1 MIFIRTLFFSFLFV
15 LIACEDKP
23 YQKYP
28 VAKGYQRPETPTLH
42 HEEAKLRSLTV
53 KNIEYYLHIDLTKS
67 KRYSGFV
74 EIKLDYTPSP
84 FPLTI
89 DFVAGEAE
97 QINVNNNI
105 IPITYAGNFISI
117 PSEQLE
123 AGTNIIKVQ
132 FSHAYSDNGN
142 GLYRF
147 TDPLDDKTYL
157 YSNFEPYY
165 ANRLFPL
172 FDQPDM
178 LSTYKLKVITPKEWV
193 VVSSVKES
201 EIIEDGPYKRWHFPQ
216 SPEISSHSISLH
228 AGSWH
233 IWEGKSGKT
242 PLRLMVRQ
250 AMAKKIDVR
259 EWFKTTQLGIQFFS
273 QYLSMTFPYAKYDQL
288 VVPDANVDGSVNT
301 GGAIFSEQLIVEGM
315 LTADIK
321 NAIATVIFRE
331 ISKMWFSNQ
340 LTIYWWHDLWI
351 RESLA
356 NYLAPLALAETS
368 EDEDTWNNF
377 FIHSKSEAYKTDLS
391 MTSVPVYRQVADSK
405 NAVANLDE
413 NTTTK
418 GAAIIQQLS
427 YYLGENTFRNG
438 LRRFINN
445 FQYKSSDQN
454 DFFTIMKDTSGTQL
468 NDWIKTWVNT
478 AGINTLSAKYQC
490 KNNKIIDF
498 AIIQTAP
505 ENFSVMR
512 EQLLQVALYAKIEGQ
527 IKATTISA
535 VSIQD
540 EITEIKSF
548 VGQPCPLLVY
558 PNYGNWGYVNVE
570 LDQHTLQMLTNN
582 IIQIDEPLA
591 RAMFWHALWQQ
602 VVDLKLPLNQYLDQL
617 FNYLAAETD
626 TKVISAL
633 LSNLSKANNW
643 INKISQTDLKSKTI
657 IESFED
663 LFLRKIQL
671 VEDGSDEQKI
681 WFHYFIKIA
690 QTDDSLNYLSKWLQ
704 SKRQPTA
711 LNSEPEFRW
720 AALVRLSIFNHADLE
735 PLLKLEQFYDKS
747 EQALM
752 MLLAVQASRP
762 DPEIKN
768 HWLDQLVREKD
779 RLTAAKLKHIM
790 KYLFPSEQ
798 SNIHHLFAA
807 KIFQNLHY
815 IDAHRDQEIVS
826 AMVNNML
833 PIFCNSD
840 SIALLKE
847 KSDNM
852 SELSLLTQNA
862 IKEAQQK
869 NERCLAI
876 NRLMT
881 QSSSTKNT
889 KTLQ

>member
-1 MIFIRTLFFSFLFV
+1 MIFIRTLFFSLLFF

-53 KNIEYYLHIDLTKS
+53 KNIEYFLHIDLTKS
-67 KRYSGFV
+67 NRYSGFI

-123 AGTNIIKVQ
+123 TGTNIIKVQ

-147 TDPLDDKTYL
+147 TDPLDDKSYL

-172 FDQPDM
+172 FDQPDI
-178 LSTYKLKVITPKEWV
+178 LSTYKLNVVTPKEWV
-193 VVSSVKES
+193 VVSSVRES

-216 SPEISSHSISLH
+216 SPKISSHSFSLH

-242 PLRLMVRQ
+242 PLRLMTRQ
-250 AMAKKIDVR
+250 AMAAKIDVR
-259 EWFKTTQLGIQFFS
+259 EWFKTTQLGFQFFS
-273 QYLSMTFPYAKYDQL
+273 KYLSMSFPYTKYDQL
-288 VVPDANVDGSVNT
+288 VVPDANIDGGANS
-301 GGAIFSEQLIVEGM
+301 GGAIFSEHLVPEGM
-315 LTADIK
+315 ITTDIK
-321 NAIATVIFRE
+321 SAIATVIFRE
-331 ISKMWFSNQ
+331 LSKMWFSNH
-340 LTIYWWHDLWI
+340 LTIDWWNDLWI

-368 EDEDTWNNF
+368 EFEDAWNNF
-377 FIHSKSEAYKTDLS
+377 FIHSKSEAYKADQS
-391 MTSVPVYRQVADSK
+391 MTSVPVNRQVADSK
-405 NAVANLDE
+405 NAMANLDE
-413 NTTTK
+413 NSATK

-438 LRRFINN
+438 LRRFIKEY
-445 FQYKSSDQN
+445 QYKSSDQN
-454 DFFTIMKDTSGTQL
+454 DFFNIMKDTSGKQL
-468 NDWIKTWVNT
+468 KNWIKTWINT

-490 KNNKIIDF
+490 ENDKILDF
-498 AIIQTAP
+498 SIIQTAP
-505 ENFSVMR
+505 ENFPVMR
-512 EQLLQVALYAKIEGQ
+512 EQLLQVALYARIEDQ

-548 VGQPCPLLVY
+548 IGQPCPLLVY

-570 LDQHTLQMLTNN
+570 LDQHTRQMLTNN

-591 RAMFWHALWQQ
+591 RAMFWQASWQQ

-633 LSNLSKANNW
+633 LSNLSQANNW
-643 INKISQTDLKSKTI
+643 INKTSPTDLTSKAI

-681 WFHYFIKIA
+681 WLHNFIKIA

-720 AALVRLSIFNHADLE
+720 AALVRLSIFNHPDLE
-735 PLLKLEQFYDKS
+735 PLLKLEQFHDKS
-747 EQALM
+747 EQGLM
-752 MLLAVQASRP
+752 MLHAVEASRP
-762 DPEIKN
+762 DPEIKG
-768 HWLDQLVREKD
+768 HWLDQLVSEED

-790 KYLFPSEQ
+790 KYIFPTEQ
-798 SNIHHLFAA
+798 SNIHHLFTAR
-807 KIFQNLHY
+807 IFQDLRY
-815 IDAHRDQEIVS
+815 LDGHRDQELVR
-826 AMVNNML
+826 AMVNTML
-833 PIFCNSD
+833 PVFCNTD
-840 SIALLKE
+840 SITLLKE
-847 KSDNM
+847 ASENM
-852 SELSLLTQNA
+852 SELGLITQNA
-862 IKEAQQK
+862 IKEAQLE

-876 NRLMT
+876 NQLMS
-881 QSSSTKNT
+881 QSSSHNNT
-889 KTLQ
+889 ETNQ